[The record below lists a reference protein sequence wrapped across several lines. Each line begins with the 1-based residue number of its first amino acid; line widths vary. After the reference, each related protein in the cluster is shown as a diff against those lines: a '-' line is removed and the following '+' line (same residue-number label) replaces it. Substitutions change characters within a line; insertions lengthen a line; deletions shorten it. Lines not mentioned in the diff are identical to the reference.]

1 MKMTEY
7 NLFYILKKQ
16 SKLLK
21 KKHGKYAFIFLLRLT
36 DMHFSDI
43 MLTFMTAQSQND

>member
-1 MKMTEY
+1 MTEY
-7 NLFYILKKQ
+7 NLFYIKKKQ
-16 SKLLK
+16 TIK
-21 KKHGKYAFIFLLRLT
+21 KKHGKYAFFFLLRLT

>member
-1 MKMTEY
+1 MTEY
-7 NLFYILKKQ
+7 NLFYKKKKKKQ

-21 KKHGKYAFIFLLRLT
+21 KAWKVCVHFLLRLT